1 MAPASPSGV
10 PFHRQTGFS
19 THHARNWGKGAGI
32 NFSPSSPNECW
43 TCSTTPGLRS
53 QVPQSR
59 TGGSWI
65 DAAILLR
72 IQGQLACHAPL
83 TGHHSFYG
91 TLFPSNRK
99 LNVLGARVTCPPR
112 LGVLPCIKLRDPYI
126 IERGRVINMHLSCR
140 HRKTTSCKRNDFFQR
155 ETEEERFHSTSRS
168 RSKT

>member
-1 MAPASPSGV
+1 M
-10 PFHRQTGFS
+10 FHRQTGFS

-112 LGVLPCIKLRDPYI
+112 LGELPCIKLRDPYI
-126 IERGRVINMHLSCR
+126 IERGRVVNMFYPIIIARQQAARATFFPKRVGVAR
-140 HRKTTSCKRNDFFQR
+140 HDATTKT
-155 ETEEERFHSTSRS
+155 
-168 RSKT
+168 